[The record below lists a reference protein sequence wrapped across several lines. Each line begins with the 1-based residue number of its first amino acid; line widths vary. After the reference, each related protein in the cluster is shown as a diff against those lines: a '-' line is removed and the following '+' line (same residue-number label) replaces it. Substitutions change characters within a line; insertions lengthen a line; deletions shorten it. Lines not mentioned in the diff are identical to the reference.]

1 MKKTLLVF
9 MFLLIP
15 AICFPGTANTVRNDA
30 ESSDQI
36 PVYRPSLGGSL
47 GSSNP
52 NAYFRLSLG
61 DIIEDLVG
69 EIGGS
74 INTWL
79 SGSGAPS
86 DATGNDGDYYL
97 DTVSSAYYGPKTS
110 GSWTGTGPTS
120 LIGPTGAIGPQGP
133 KGDTGDTGP
142 QGPKGDTGDTGQTI
156 SGVTCSGQT
165 VTPDDGTWDEQEEA
179 FTCLANLAIGENTL
193 VFVGSDGT
201 RSGSDSV
208 TITRTIPGE
217 YTTRGAGFSIK
228 GCTLK

>member
-1 MKKTLLVF
+1 MKKTFLVF
-9 MFLLIP
+9 IFLLIP

-79 SGSGAPS
+79 SGS
-86 DATGNDGDYYL
+86 
-97 DTVSSAYYGPKTS
+97 
-110 GSWTGTGPTS
+110 
-120 LIGPTGAIGPQGP
+120 
-133 KGDTGDTGP
+133 
-142 QGPKGDTGDTGQTI
+142 
-156 SGVTCSGQT
+156 
-165 VTPDDGTWDEQEEA
+165 
-179 FTCLANLAIGENTL
+179 
-193 VFVGSDGT
+193 
-201 RSGSDSV
+201 DSI
-208 TITRTIPGE
+208 TITRTVPGE

>member
-1 MKKTLLVF
+1 MKKLALLILLV
-9 MFLLIP
+9 LIP
-15 AICFPGTANTVRNDA
+15 SICFSGTANTVRTDA
-30 ESSDQI
+30 QTTDQV

-79 SGSGAPS
+79 SGS
-86 DATGNDGDYYL
+86 
-97 DTVSSAYYGPKTS
+97 
-110 GSWTGTGPTS
+110 
-120 LIGPTGAIGPQGP
+120 
-133 KGDTGDTGP
+133 
-142 QGPKGDTGDTGQTI
+142 
-156 SGVTCSGQT
+156 
-165 VTPDDGTWDEQEEA
+165 
-179 FTCLANLAIGENTL
+179 
-193 VFVGSDGT
+193 
-201 RSGSDSV
+201 DSI
-208 TITRTIPGE
+208 TITRTVPGE